1 MPFFNL
7 YFKPALVEN
16 SFNLVPSSIVVQTQ
30 PQSQPEAAEVN
41 KEVIVEKP
49 RNVDEVEINRPKS
62 PPPQYIPYPTFV
74 LPSEPVSVTPENSRQ
89 QEIVEKTPKT
99 VTVET
104 SNISPLPN
112 IIDYV
117 PETTTESPLVVV
129 EANRP
134 ISVPAYV
141 EYPQS
146 VLSNILLP
154 TENQPVVVESPTTNE
169 ILLPSKSLEESVV
182 STSTS
187 PIPLESNLNLLF
199 NIIRVIKIE
208 SNII

>member
-30 PQSQPEAAEVN
+30 PQSQPEVN
-41 KEVIVEKP
+41 KEEIVEKP
-49 RNVDEVEINRPKS
+49 RNVEDEVEINRPKS

-74 LPSEPVSVTPENSRQ
+74 LPSEPVSVTPESSRQ
-89 QEIVEKTPKT
+89 QEIVEATPKT
-99 VTVET
+99 VAVET

-169 ILLPSKSLEESVV
+169 ILLPSKSLDESVV

>member
-1 MPFFNL
+1 M
-7 YFKPALVEN
+7 VEN

-30 PQSQPEAAEVN
+30 PQSQPEVN
-41 KEVIVEKP
+41 KEEIVEKP
-49 RNVDEVEINRPKS
+49 RNVEDEVEINRPKS

-74 LPSEPVSVTPENSRQ
+74 LPSEPVSVTPESSRQ
-89 QEIVEKTPKT
+89 QEIVEATPKT
-99 VTVET
+99 VAVET

-169 ILLPSKSLEESVV
+169 ILLPSKSLDESVV

>member
-1 MPFFNL
+1 M
-7 YFKPALVEN
+7 
-16 SFNLVPSSIVVQTQ
+16 PSSIVVQTQ
-30 PQSQPEAAEVN
+30 PQSQSEAAEVN
-41 KEVIVEKP
+41 KEEIVEKP
-49 RNVDEVEINRPKS
+49 KNVDEVEISRPKS
-62 PPPQYIPYPTFV
+62 PPPPPQYIPYPTFV
-74 LPSEPVSVTPENSRQ
+74 LPSEPVSVRPESSRQ
-89 QEIVEKTPKT
+89 QEIVEETPKT

-117 PETTTESPLVVV
+117 PETTSESPLVVV

-154 TENQPVVVESPTTNE
+154 TENQPVVVEPPTANE

-208 SNII
+208 SNIK